1 MNRSIFSNFVPKNRS
16 NHRKPALVNRWL
28 HLMVA
33 LVPASAGL
41 LAFTEPMPANAAYRN
56 SYQRCAGKLIDVG
69 LAPELVTVACA
80 SALHP
85 DELGSCV
92 MKIHDRTD
100 IAAIDALS
108 TCVRVR
114 RPEDLATC
122 VVDISEDSDAGLAPI
137 VLDNCRRSLLPAR
150 YSECVVGLS
159 RKIEI
164 LPVQAMTTCIDAADR
179 PGPFDRSF
187 IPQSELMPPSG
198 TQRQPFQE
206 PALPLAPAPD
216 LQIVPKSP

>member
-1 MNRSIFSNFVPKNRS
+1 M
-16 NHRKPALVNRWL
+16 
-28 HLMVA
+28 
-33 LVPASAGL
+33 PASA
-41 LAFTEPMPANAAYRN
+41 ASRN

-69 LAPELVTVACA
+69 LAPELVAVACG

-85 DELGSCV
+85 DQLGSCV

-100 IAAIDALS
+100 ITAIDALS

-122 VVDISEDSDAGLAPI
+122 VVDISEDSDAGLAPV
-137 VLDNCRRSLLPAR
+137 VLDNCRRSLLPVR

-164 LPVQAMTTCIDAADR
+164 LPGQAMATCIDAADR

-187 IPQSELMPPSG
+187 IPQSELMPPYG
-198 TQRQPFQE
+198 TLPDGFQP
-206 PALPLAPAPD
+206 PAIPVPPAPD
-216 LQIVPKSP
+216 LQLFPKSP